1 MVKFYQLSMDLPL
14 MSSAKHLSMM
24 ENLSSTMSSL
34 IASCKPIHYK
44 ILQLALILHVVTTLP
59 LNLTQVLGISVL
71 ASTFTPPIVQTAIQ
85 TATYQLVLPIRTSSV
100 GSVDVVISCVQ
111 VFSTSSSLTG
121 TVLSSE
127 LLVQS
132 FQIKTTLL
140 QLAKTVTSLVL

>member
-1 MVKFYQLSMDLPL
+1 MDLPL
-14 MSSAKHLSMM
+14 MASAKHLSMM

-34 IASCKPIHYK
+34 ITLDRNIHYK
-44 ILQLALILHVVTTLP
+44 IVQLVLILLVLITL
-59 LNLTQVLGISVL
+59 LLDLIKVLGISVL

-140 QLAKTVTSLVL
+140 QLAKNVTSLFL